1 MFNTL
6 ATVPDAG
13 YWEQKYRNND
23 TPWDLKTPNPVL
35 SYLTGKKYLDNK
47 GNILVLG
54 SGKGYDAYYLADQGF
69 DVTAVDFSEAAIEQ
83 SKSFLPGEGSK
94 TPEFICADIF
104 ELDKHFPAGFDQV
117 YEYVTFCAVLPEQR
131 EEMLKMV
138 SLILKPGGTLNTV
151 LFPVDGRPG
160 GPPFSIDLK
169 EFIKTAS
176 PYMKLKIL
184 DKRINSVKPRKNK
197 EVFLQ
202 FVRL

>member
-6 ATVPDAG
+6 ATVPDVIF
-13 YWEQKYRNND
+13 WEQKYRDND
-23 TPWDLKTPNPVL
+23 TPWDLKTLNPVL
-35 SYLTGKKYLDNK
+35 SYMIRQNYINK
-47 GNILVLG
+47 NGNILVLG
-54 SGKGYDAYYLADQGF
+54 SGKGYDAHYLAGEGF
-69 DVTAVDFSEAAIEQ
+69 DVTAVDFSEMAIEQ
-83 SKSFLPGEGSK
+83 SKNINAGNGIK
-94 TPEFICADIF
+94 KPEFICADIF
-104 ELDKHFPAGFDQV
+104 ELNKHFGAEFDQV

-131 EEMLKMV
+131 EEMLRMV
-138 SLILKPGGTLNTV
+138 SLILRPGGTLNTV

-169 EFIKTAS
+169 EFISTAS
-176 PYMKLKIL
+176 PYIKLKIL